1 MRIFIDNLV
10 FEKVND
16 FYYAAM
22 QNHITLTKE
31 TVNRKIWR
39 MERGLQT
46 LSQMQGF
53 RMAWL
58 KQDWIAQGW
67 HEFICEEFVFA
78 YEVCFDE
85 ATGEHFVWVRDVVH
99 IINTFLPF
107 ISA

>member
-1 MRIFIDNLV
+1 MRVFIDNLV

-31 TVNRKIWR
+31 TVDRKILR

-46 LSQMQGF
+46 LCQMQGF

-58 KQDWIAQGW
+58 KQDWIVQGW
-67 HEFICEEFVFA
+67 HEFICEGFVFA
-78 YEVCFDE
+78 YEVCVDE
-85 ATGEHFVWVRDVVH
+85 ITGENFVWVRDVVH
-99 IINTFLPF
+99 GSLYH
-107 ISA
+107 

>member
-1 MRIFIDNLV
+1 
-10 FEKVND
+10 
-16 FYYAAM
+16 
-22 QNHITLTKE
+22 
-31 TVNRKIWR
+31 

-85 ATGEHFVWVRDVVH
+85 ATGEHFVWIRDVVH
-99 IINTFLPF
+99 GSLYHYHFPTFYF
-107 ISA
+107 CIRAFVIKR

>member
-1 MRIFIDNLV
+1 MRVFIDNLV

-31 TVNRKIWR
+31 TVDRKIWR

-58 KQDWIAQGW
+58 KQDWIEQGW

-78 YEVCFDE
+78 YEVCLDE
-85 ATGEHFVWVRDVVH
+85 ATGEQFVWVRDVVH
-99 IINTFLPF
+99 GSLYH
-107 ISA
+107 

>member
-53 RMAWL
+53 RMA
-58 KQDWIAQGW
+58 
-67 HEFICEEFVFA
+67 C
-78 YEVCFDE
+78 
-85 ATGEHFVWVRDVVH
+85 
-99 IINTFLPF
+99 
-107 ISA
+107 

>member
-1 MRIFIDNLV
+1 MRVFIDNLV

-46 LSQMQGF
+46 LSQMHGV
-53 RMAWL
+53 A
-58 KQDWIAQGW
+58 
-67 HEFICEEFVFA
+67 
-78 YEVCFDE
+78 E
-85 ATGEHFVWVRDVVH
+85 ARLDCAG
-99 IINTFLPF
+99 L
-107 ISA
+107 A

>member
-1 MRIFIDNLV
+1 MLLSRSSIVQRNEGIFDNLV

-85 ATGEHFVWVRDVVH
+85 ATGEHFV
-99 IINTFLPF
+99 
-107 ISA
+107 